1 MNFADPADEAAARQ
15 QIDIDIALA
24 NRKVPEPLSAV
35 CKNAD
40 CGEPSLPGT
49 SYCSAECR
57 EDADKWARASQQRAQ
72 A

>member
-24 NRKVPEPLSAV
+24 NRKMPEFKFTGKCAWCSETITA
-35 CKNAD
+35 
-40 CGEPSLPGT
+40 G
-49 SYCSAECR
+49 SYCDSDFR
-57 EDADKWARASQQRAQ
+57 DDHQGYLRAISQRAV